1 MKEKPWE
8 SIAEKL
14 MQDIRSGKL
23 PPGEKMPSQ
32 NQLAGHFGVPR
43 THIRKAYEQLEELGY
58 LFSHQGKGTFA
69 ALPPPMIPL
78 AMELSGFAQEM
89 AQQGLQCEN
98 RVVQRKWLHYKPQL
112 FQILGSSSQDKVLK
126 ISRLRMVAG
135 IPAALHTS
143 YLSAARFPHL
153 EADEKN
159 IQSVS
164 QYLRA
169 QGYEHCQASQR
180 CLAMLVPT
188 KKERK
193 LLDISGCSP
202 ALVLTS
208 KTLSSP
214 DGEVLE
220 VLRIVY
226 RGDRFVLQL

>member
-32 NQLAGHFGVPR
+32 NQLAGHFGLPR
-43 THIRKAYEQLEELGY
+43 THIRKAYELLEELGY
-58 LFSHQGKGTFA
+58 LSSHQGKGTFA

-112 FQILGSSSQDKVLK
+112 FQTLGASSQDKVLK
-126 ISRLRMVAG
+126 ISRLRMVEG

>member
-14 MQDIRSGKL
+14 MQDIKSGKL

-32 NQLAGHFGVPR
+32 NQLAGHYGVPR

-69 ALPPPMIPL
+69 SLPPRMIPL
-78 AMELSGFAQEM
+78 AMELSGFAKKI
-89 AQQGLQCEN
+89 AQQGLSCEN
-98 RVVQRKWLHYKPQL
+98 RVVQRKWINYKPQL
-112 FQILGSSSQDKVLK
+112 FQILGASPQDKVLK
-126 ISRLRMVAG
+126 ISRLRVVDG
-135 IPAALHTS
+135 VPAALHTS
-143 YLSAARFPHL
+143 YLSAARFPQL
-153 EADEKN
+153 ETEGDG

-169 QGYEHCQASQR
+169 QGYEHCQVSQR
-180 CLAMLVPT
+180 CLAMMVPT

-193 LLDISGCSP
+193 LLELPGYCP
-202 ALVLTS
+202 ALILTS